1 MLPSAVE
8 VHLARDGNSSLAPN
22 SSPLRMS
29 SPLQSSQGQISILD
43 PGSVQ
48 ERFSPW
54 LQEQEPSNLDLD
66 IMGSDLL
73 RSADEEGWG
82 GIYTPPRKDPYT
94 TMTTHTTPCEFV
106 HPESVH
112 GQEAGFQTWPWMDLY
127 CGPHSRVSHLEEYAR
142 SVGTKGR
149 QGESEEGKE
158 RDGGGMEKSEEQKMV
173 HADSRWKLR
182 GENVPA
188 VRVHQHDVDTVSP
201 QLLRAGHPLAAADA
215 SPSTRR
221 SVRSLGGGLVLV
233 GRERD
238 RDVY

>member
-1 MLPSAVE
+1 MPMQ
-8 VHLARDGNSSLAPN
+8 N
-22 SSPLRMS
+22 
-29 SPLQSSQGQISILD
+29 
-43 PGSVQ
+43 
-48 ERFSPW
+48 ER
-54 LQEQEPSNLDLD
+54 
-66 IMGSDLL
+66 
-73 RSADEEGWG
+73 RSKW
-82 GIYTPPRKDPYT
+82 R
-94 TMTTHTTPCEFV
+94 
-106 HPESVH
+106 
-112 GQEAGFQTWPWMDLY
+112 
-127 CGPHSRVSHLEEYAR
+127 
-142 SVGTKGR
+142 
-149 QGESEEGKE
+149 
-158 RDGGGMEKSEEQKMV
+158 KSEEQKMV